1 MKFLVYLMTLL
12 FSTAVAQNPT
22 ILQGNYVSNV
32 FGNSNFVLNPNA
44 QTNVANVTTVTA
56 TVARSTTTPLVATS
70 EFTVA
75 IGTANGTATWA
86 TRAFDAGMKGQ
97 NCEARFSYRGFAAT
111 SIVQIK
117 QSTNVVASLTLT
129 PATDPRIASINFP
142 CGDLSA
148 ATTFVVTDTAILAG
162 TNEIGGIYVGLATNM
177 ANVAQAEFVGSIQ
190 WAVTANCIWT
200 STNTA
205 YSNFAADADCD
216 DNARTV
222 NGNLTDVSVGQRPA
236 FSATLKPG
244 RYQVIIQGSI
254 QVVNNAAQTDAQ
266 SEWRLF
272 DGTSQFGP
280 SQSISAKGTASGVGG
295 IFVPT
300 MVFDFDVATTTSGT
314 FDFQSK
320 PTGAT
325 LGTTRVDVRE
335 TNLKISVYRFPSS
348 SELVVTPERQ
358 NTFGGVKFTG
368 GNSTLFN
375 TVAAST
381 TYANYI
387 DATNWKPTSAGGT
400 GTYYGKATTTTT
412 TGELGIKIPSMP
424 VGTYRMTLRGNVFP
438 DASAGA
444 SGQYAACTVELYE
457 TTTTSA
463 FGKNYQFTGHG
474 AAATVPGPGD
484 FAGQLLMDG
493 VFANTS
499 VADRNF
505 IVRAQKLFDS
515 TTGNVGKCS
524 AVTFNSDITITLS
537 PLDQQ
542 SNSALYV
549 QGPVKA
555 AATGAAIP
563 AGYVGEVKHSA
574 TIPGCGTAGQYND
587 GASVSLTPGIW
598 QVTSQAV
605 LGLTTT
611 STVTNWIVFTGPTT
625 GNSSTWRVGD
635 LNDYSIA
642 GVSVASVPGITQPLL
657 VKYDGTNLFYFANG
671 SYTGSTASASGT
683 IYAKYFRNHSGTC
696 GALNSSITAI
706 RLN

>member
-177 ANVAQAEFVGSIQ
+177 ANVAQAELVVSANRTTTQSITNGVSTTVIFANENNDVYGEYDPATGIFTAKRSGEYFVQSMILYGSAAWTAGNSIDLNIKRDSNVICSQNYRIQ
-190 WAVTANCIWT
+190 YT
-200 STNTA
+200 STT
-205 YSNFAADADCD
+205 FH
-216 DNARTV
+216 
-222 NGNLTDVSVGQRPA
+222 GNQASCHVTITVGQQIKVQTYQDRG
-236 FSATLKPG
+236 SATDLIG
-244 RYQVIIQGSI
+244 TGSAI
-254 QVVNNAAQTDAQ
+254 YN
-266 SEWRLF
+266 RL
-272 DGTSQFGP
+272 Q
-280 SQSISAKGTASGVGG
+280 I
-295 IFVPT
+295 
-300 MVFDFDVATTTSGT
+300 
-314 FDFQSK
+314 
-320 PTGAT
+320 
-325 LGTTRVDVRE
+325 
-335 TNLKISVYRFPSS
+335 YRFPSA

-358 NTFGGVKFTG
+358 NTFGGVSAYG
-368 GNSTLFN
+368 GGSTAITAAAWTNLNNSGAVTRSF
-375 TVAAST
+375 
-381 TYANYI
+381 
-387 DATNWKPTSAGGT
+387 
-400 GTYYGKATTTTT
+400 YGKASAPSTA
-412 TGELGIKIPSMP
+412 GDVAIKIASLP
-424 VGTYRMTLRGNVFP
+424 VGTYSVTFTGQAYSLSA
-438 DASAGA
+438 ASA
-444 SGQYAACTVELYE
+444 E
-457 TTTTSA
+457 TQCLFGITDGTSRPA
-463 FGKNYQFTGHG
+463 
-474 AAATVPGPGD
+474 V
-484 FAGQLLMDG
+484 
-493 VFANTS
+493 TS
-499 VADRNF
+499 
-505 IVRAQKLFDS
+505 I
-515 TTGNVGKCS
+515 S
-524 AVTFNSDITITLS
+524 AVGDATTAVQGIVAPSFSSIFTNTAVQDKTFTVQAYRSTGTGSCNLYADGSRPYLITVT

>member
-1 MKFLVYLMTLL
+1 
-12 FSTAVAQNPT
+12 
-22 ILQGNYVSNV
+22 
-32 FGNSNFVLNPNA
+32 
-44 QTNVANVTTVTA
+44 
-56 TVARSTTTPLVATS
+56 
-70 EFTVA
+70 
-75 IGTANGTATWA
+75 
-86 TRAFDAGMKGQ
+86 
-97 NCEARFSYRGFAAT
+97 
-111 SIVQIK
+111 
-117 QSTNVVASLTLT
+117 LTLT

-325 LGTTRVDVRE
+325 LGTTRVDQRE

-358 NTFGGVKFTG
+358 NTWGGVVYDDSAQNVFYGTMAPTAFTSY
-368 GNSTLFN
+368 N
-375 TVAAST
+375 
-381 TYANYI
+381 
-387 DATNWKPTSAGGT
+387 DATWNKPTKLK
-400 GTYYGKATTTTT
+400 GKASVTTTN
-412 TGELGIKIPSMP
+412 TGNDLGFSVDQLP
-424 VGTYRMTLRGNVFP
+424 VGNYKVTLTNGFYTDPGLANGN
-438 DASAGA
+438 
-444 SGQYAACTVELYE
+444 AAICIFRVRE
-457 TTTTSA
+457 TTTNTIIGRIQLSGTRLA
-463 FGKNYQFTGHG
+463 LFNVTHDGFG
-474 AAATVPGPGD
+474 VI
-484 FAGQLLMDG
+484 DG
-493 VFANTS
+493 VFTQTS
-499 VADRNF
+499 LGQRNF
-505 IVRAQKLFDS
+505 ILEASKQADTSGSQDGQCV
-515 TTGNVGKCS
+515 TTTNQNILS
-524 AVTFNSDITITLS
+524 FTIT
-537 PLDQQ
+537 PLDQP

-549 QGPVKA
+549 QGPVLGA
-555 AATGAAIP
+555 QTGAAIP
-563 AGYVGEVKHSA
+563 AGYVGEKKTVHIGSETNVPSSGA
-574 TIPGCGTAGQYND
+574 WYNIGNMTLTTGVWSCTLNGLYEQNGANFTSVGNALFAFSDAVAPSGPAYTYQSQGATAG
-587 GASVSLTPGIW
+587 GIW
-598 QVTSQAV
+598 PTSFVYGTLSIPPMVLLSNGSQITWPDGVTR
-605 LGLTTT
+605 GTTT
-611 STVTNWIVFTGPTT
+611 LHVSGFLSTYT
-625 GNSSTWRVGD
+625 
-635 LNDYSIA
+635 A
-642 GVSVASVPGITQPLL
+642 GTPRYLMRAECT
-657 VKYDGTNLFYFANG
+657 
-671 SYTGSTASASGT
+671 
-683 IYAKYFRNHSGTC
+683 
-696 GALNSSITAI
+696 